1 MTGTWTQSADLRDLA
16 NNQRHIN
23 YGVFSLL
30 QSGDDFSGDGSQ
42 GIDAFC
48 TAANATKYTG
58 PLADP
63 AAFPVTGTLTGREVS
78 FTRTDATV
86 SCTYQGSFVEGRN
99 DRMTGTA
106 TCSYVQNGVNYSFA
120 GQWQATKQ

>member
-1 MTGTWTQSADLRDLA
+1 MTGTWTQSADLRDVA

-23 YGVFSLL
+23 YGAFSLT
-30 QSGDDFSGDGSQ
+30 QSGDQLSGDGSQ
-42 GIDAFC
+42 GINAFC
-48 TAANATKYTG
+48 TTANAVQYTG

-63 AAFPVTGTLTGREVS
+63 VSFPVTGTLTGRDVR
-78 FTRTDATV
+78 FTRSDAVV
-86 SCTYQGSFVEGRN
+86 SCTYQGSLVQGRN